1 MDCGNNGGPT
11 PGAVDGF
18 GGGGGG
24 SEDIRA
30 SGGGGGYSGGVS
42 GTHNQ
47 QVGGGGG
54 GSYCSGEGCSSL
66 SGGNMCDN
74 GAVQINEWLG

>member
-24 SEDIRA
+24 SEDIGA
-30 SGGGGGYSGGVS
+30 SG
-42 GTHNQ
+42 
-47 QVGGGGG
+47 
-54 GSYCSGEGCSSL
+54 
-66 SGGNMCDN
+66 
-74 GAVQINEWLG
+74 